1 MQPPGITDRLKGYT
15 GRTARKVGH
24 RNEVMGPRRRGE
36 RDYRGDT
43 WQDATSE
50 GGGRIDV
57 MDTFRGRLMWRRGR
71 RVADDVW
78 MMRKKEDYA
87 DHRKEVEG

>member
-15 GRTARKVGH
+15 GRTAWKVGH

-43 WQDATSE
+43 GQDATSE
-50 GGGRIDV
+50 GGGRIGV

-78 MMRKKEDYA
+78 MTRKKEDYA

>member
-1 MQPPGITDRLKGYT
+1 MQPPGITDRLKGYA

-24 RNEVMGPRRRGE
+24 RNEVMGPRQRGE

-50 GGGRIDV
+50 GGGRS
-57 MDTFRGRLMWRRGR
+57 M
-71 RVADDVW
+71 
-78 MMRKKEDYA
+78 
-87 DHRKEVEG
+87 

>member
-1 MQPPGITDRLKGYT
+1 
-15 GRTARKVGH
+15 V
-24 RNEVMGPRRRGE
+24 EE
-36 RDYRGDT
+36 R
-43 WQDATSE
+43 
-50 GGGRIDV
+50 
-57 MDTFRGRLMWRRGR
+57 R